1 MCTLPVNLFHRVFYL
16 IFWYWLLALGLVTLF
31 SVFYWL
37 RLLIKPLR
45 KRLVYNALQLDENK
59 SLNSSYTAAYYLS
72 DDINL
77 ELADSFLVEKTG
89 LKLKQNFD
97 LFFEHVCSLDVIF
110 AIKLIS
116 LNSSSLAF
124 RDILNNLWDHY
135 LNLEE
140 LKIRDV
146 KQRPMNVIKRPRGFK
161 EVDLNE
167 KSQA

>member
-1 MCTLPVNLFHRVFYL
+1 MCTLPVNLFHRIFYL
-16 IFWYWLLALGLVTLF
+16 NFWYWLIALGLVTIL

-37 RLLIKPLR
+37 RLIIKPIR
-45 KRLVYNALQLDENK
+45 KRLVLNALQLDAKK

-72 DDINL
+72 DDVNL
-77 ELADSFLVEKTG
+77 ELADDFLLEKTG
-89 LKLKQNFD
+89 LTLKQNFD

-110 AIKLIS
+110 AIKLIA

-135 LNLEE
+135 LNLED

-146 KQRPMNVIKRPRGFK
+146 KQRPINSVKRPTK
-161 EVDLNE
+161 IADLNE
-167 KSQA
+167 KTQA